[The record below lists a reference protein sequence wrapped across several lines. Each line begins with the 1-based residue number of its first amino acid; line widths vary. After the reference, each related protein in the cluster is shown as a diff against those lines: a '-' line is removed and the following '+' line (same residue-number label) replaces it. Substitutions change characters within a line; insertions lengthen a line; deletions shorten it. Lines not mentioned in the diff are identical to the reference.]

1 MYTLAIANQKGGVG
15 KTTTAAAIAQGL
27 TAAGYK
33 VLSIDADPQR
43 NLSDM
48 MQAETGKSLCDVI
61 QGAPAETAIQTT
73 AGGDLIPTIKALA
86 SPNLQITPS
95 TLQKI
100 LTPLQ
105 RKYDVCIIDCPPSL
119 GPLTVSAI
127 MAADGIIVPTIAD
140 KFSLS
145 GLQEVYTSAKAIK
158 PQLALVGVIVTQFD
172 NTNIDKAV
180 LEALQQQAKIYHSE
194 VILPAIRRTTNAR
207 KWQYTGEIYKGR
219 STAGKDYAEVV
230 NQIPKLIKLKKRR

>member
-1 MYTLAIANQKGGVG
+1 MTLDLDEISLELRFMY
-15 KTTTAAAIAQGL
+15 
-27 TAAGYK
+27 
-33 VLSIDADPQR
+33 P
-43 NLSDM
+43 
-48 MQAETGKSLCDVI
+48 E
-61 QGAPAETAIQTT
+61 
-73 AGGDLIPTIKALA
+73 
-86 SPNLQITPS
+86 
-95 TLQKI
+95 
-100 LTPLQ
+100 
-105 RKYDVCIIDCPPSL
+105 PSL
-119 GPLTVSAI
+119 FSSLTNITVLRPEVSSVSAI

-180 LEALQQQAKIYHSE
+180 LEALQQQAKIYHSA
-194 VILPAIRRTTNAR
+194 VIMPPIRRTTNAR
-207 KWQYTGEIYKGR
+207 RWHYTGEIYKGR